1 MKVRFLTPAEIEML
15 EASIYY
21 ENQTVYLGDNFLDI
35 VEAAIA
41 EIAKSPEIW
50 PEIDPGIRR
59 RVLRRFPYS
68 ILYQIIQDEVIV
80 VAVMHH
86 KQKPRYWI
94 NRL

>member
-1 MKVRFLTPAEIEML
+1 MKVRFLAPAEIEML

-21 ENQTVYLGDNFLDI
+21 ENQAAYLGDDFLDI
-35 VEAAIA
+35 VEAATG
-41 EIAKSPEIW
+41 EIVESPETW

-68 ILYQIIQDEVIV
+68 ILYQIIQDEIII

-86 KQKPRYWI
+86 KQKSRYWI
-94 NRL
+94 DRL